1 MFQSCCTRNW
11 ECSASMT
18 SGPGHPGVWISKYP
32 LKIRGKFM
40 GNKSYAEDMLRMC
53 WVIIPRNDPAHPDP
67 TGHHR
72 VERHAVAASRNF
84 REFI

>member
-1 MFQSCCTRNW
+1 
-11 ECSASMT
+11 
-18 SGPGHPGVWISKYP
+18 
-32 LKIRGKFM
+32 M